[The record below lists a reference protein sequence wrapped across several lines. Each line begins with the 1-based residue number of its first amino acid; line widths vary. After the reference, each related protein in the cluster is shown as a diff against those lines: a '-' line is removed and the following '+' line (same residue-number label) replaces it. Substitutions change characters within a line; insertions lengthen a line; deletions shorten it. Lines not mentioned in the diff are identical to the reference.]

1 MNNEKYLNKIKKL
14 LNLARRTTNANEAA
28 NAMSQ
33 AQALMRQ
40 HGLTETDVD
49 LMAIN
54 EVGSKTAPSKAQKTP
69 KYMAGLMQL
78 ICDAFGVQSYLS
90 FKRDFLGG
98 RQNTVIFYGPN
109 ERPQIAAYAFD
120 VLSRQ
125 MMKARREFSASQRK
139 NIKQSTK
146 IARADTFCEGW
157 VLGVWQVIDS
167 FVVTDT
173 EATLISAY
181 HHKLQQRI
189 GIKSRELRDA
199 KKARGTED
207 ARSAGYVAG
216 KNASLHHAVNGSG
229 AAVPAR
235 LGRL

>member
-14 LNLARRTTNANEAA
+14 LNLARRSTNTNEAA

-33 AQALMRQ
+33 AQAMMRQ
-40 HGLTETDVD
+40 HGLTENDVD

-54 EVGSKTAPSKAQKTP
+54 EADSKASPSKAQKTP

-120 VLSRQ
+120 VLARQ
-125 MMKARREFSASQRK
+125 MMKARREFSAGQRK
-139 NIKQSTK
+139 SIKPSTK
-146 IARADTFCEGW
+146 IARADSFCEGW
-157 VLGVWQVIDS
+157 VLGVWQVVDS
-167 FVVTDT
+167 FVVSDT

-181 HHKLQQRI
+181 HHKLQQCI
-189 GIKSRELRDA
+189 GIKTREVRDA
-199 KKARGTED
+199 KKARGAED
-207 ARSAGYVAG
+207 SRYEGYIVG

-229 AAVPAR
+229 TVAPAR
-235 LGRL
+235 IGKV

>member
-14 LNLARRTTNANEAA
+14 LNLARRSTNTNEAA

-33 AQALMRQ
+33 AQAMMRQ

-54 EVGSKTAPSKAQKTP
+54 EADSKTAPSKAQKTP

-78 ICDAFGVQSYLS
+78 ICNAFGVRSYLS

-98 RQNTVIFYGPN
+98 RQNSVIFYGPN

-125 MMKARREFSASQRK
+125 MMKARREFSTSLRK
-139 NIKQSTK
+139 SIKQSTK

-157 VLGVWQVIDS
+157 VLGVWQVVDS
-167 FVVTDT
+167 FVVSDP

-181 HHKLQQRI
+181 HHKLQQR
-189 GIKSRELRDA
+189 GGLKSGEMRDA

-207 ARSAGYVAG
+207 ARYAGYVIG
-216 KNASLHHAVNGSG
+216 KNANLHHAVNGSG
-229 AAVPAR
+229 VVTPAR
-235 LGRL
+235 IGKV